1 MTQLLYN
8 VPPLFRL
15 FAPGR
20 AFDFLLESCQ
30 VSVEFIQNNI
40 FTIVIAL
47 VSGLMLFWP
56 GLLQTGRLLSAQQ
69 TTRRINHDNAEI
81 IDVREAHEFAGGHL
95 PGARNIPLKE
105 LAGRVAELAALKEKP
120 LILVCSSGVRSGR
133 ASALLKKQGFTDLAC
148 LDGGVPAWERAGLP
162 MAREQ
167 KA

>member
-1 MTQLLYN
+1 
-8 VPPLFRL
+8 
-15 FAPGR
+15 
-20 AFDFLLESCQ
+20 
-30 VSVEFIQNNI
+30 VEFVQNNI
-40 FTIVIAL
+40 FTIIIAV

-56 GLLQTGRLLSAQQ
+56 GLLQTGKLLSAQQ
-69 TTRRINHDNAEI
+69 ATQRINHDNAEI

-105 LAGRVAELAALKEKP
+105 LAGRIAELAASKEKP

-133 ASALLKKQGFTDLAC
+133 ACATLKKQGFTDVAC

-162 MAREQ
+162 MTRER

>member
-1 MTQLLYN
+1 
-8 VPPLFRL
+8 
-15 FAPGR
+15 
-20 AFDFLLESCQ
+20 
-30 VSVEFIQNNI
+30 VSVEFVQNNI
-40 FTIVIAL
+40 FTIIIAV

-56 GLLQTGRLLSAQQ
+56 GLLQTGKLLSAQQ
-69 TTRRINHDNAEI
+69 ATQRINHDNAGI

-105 LAGRVAELAALKEKP
+105 LAGRVAELAAWKEKP

-133 ASALLKKQGFTDLAC
+133 ACVTLKKQGFTDLAC

-162 MAREQ
+162 MTREQ